1 MYSLSIIVKQFV
13 VYRDMMNDYKNE
25 IENTGDKIKAGAK
38 AVGKKLE
45 DPDRDLELEYNKEKV
60 KEDIKDLD

>member
-1 MYSLSIIVKQFV
+1 
-13 VYRDMMNDYKNE
+13 MNDYKNE